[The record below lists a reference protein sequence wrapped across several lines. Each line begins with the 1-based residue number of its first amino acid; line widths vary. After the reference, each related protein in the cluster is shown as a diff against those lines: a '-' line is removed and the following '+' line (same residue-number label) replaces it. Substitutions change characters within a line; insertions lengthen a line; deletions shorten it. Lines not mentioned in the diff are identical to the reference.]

1 MPFQSYV
8 FLFAFLPLTVAGY
21 YGCAKAFGYPRARW
35 WLIAA
40 SLAFYAYYSVPA
52 LGLLLLS
59 IGCNYGISVLMA
71 RHRARAGR
79 LLALAVVAN
88 VAYLASFK
96 YLNFAIDNLNALG
109 HLSLAHVALIFPLGV
124 SFYTF
129 FQIAYLVEFRNAE
142 AEPDGPG
149 EYVLFA
155 AFFAYVTAGPLVN
168 RRDMLPQI
176 AAGLAVA
183 QPLAV
188 RILVGLTALSFG
200 LFSKLVL
207 ADGLAPSVNAVH
219 AKLHAG
225 GALAATDAL
234 YALAAYP
241 LQLYFDFAGY
251 STIALGLAY
260 MLGFR
265 LPLNFNR
272 PFRADSIIEYWRR
285 WHMTMTRFFTN
296 FVYTPLAVGLT
307 RFALRARLPEGARF
321 GLVVFLPTIFTFT
334 VAGLWHG
341 AGWTFVVFGLI
352 HGVALA
358 LNHLWREY
366 ELPRLPKPLAWVL
379 TMLTVTV
386 ALGFF
391 RSASVGEALGL
402 LRAAFGRAG
411 GGESVAAG
419 VVANPLLSFVLLAA
433 LLAGAIVLPT
443 TQQLLGEYRLA
454 LDEVEPGAL
463 PFGRLRWAPSA
474 GWIAATAVAFTLAV
488 LSIGSTTEFLYYKF

>member
-8 FLFAFLPLTVAGY
+8 FLFAFLPPAVAGY
-21 YGCAKAFGYPRARW
+21 YACAKAFGYPRARL

-40 SLAFYAYYSVPA
+40 SLVFYGYYSLAA

-59 IGCNYGISVLMA
+59 IGFNYGISLLMA
-71 RHRARAGR
+71 RDRARAGR

-96 YLNFAIDNLNALG
+96 YLNFAIDNVNALAHAG
-109 HLSLAHVALIFPLGV
+109 IAHVALVFPLGI

-129 FQIAYLVEFRNAE
+129 FQIAYLVQFRAAE
-142 AEPDGPG
+142 SAPDKPD
-149 EYVLFA
+149 EYLLFA
-155 AFFAYVTAGPLVN
+155 AFFPYVTAGPLVD

-176 AAGLAVA
+176 ASGTAVRE
-183 QPLAV
+183 PLAI
-188 RILVGLTALSFG
+188 RLIAGLTAISFG
-200 LFSKLVL
+200 LFSKLVV

-225 GALAATDAL
+225 GALGASDAL
-234 YALAAYP
+234 YAIAAYP

-260 MLGFR
+260 ALGFR

-272 PFRADSIIEYWRR
+272 PFRAVSIVGYWRR

-296 FVYTPLAVGLT
+296 FVYTPLAVRLT
-307 RFALRARLPEGARF
+307 RFALRAGLPEWARF
-321 GLVVFLPTIFTFT
+321 GLVVFVPTVLTFT

-358 LNHLWREY
+358 LNHVWREY
-366 ELPRLPKPLAWVL
+366 ELPRLPKPLAWAL
-379 TMLTVTV
+379 TMLTVVT
-386 ALGFF
+386 ALAFF
-391 RSASVGEALGL
+391 RAASVGEALAL
-402 LRAAFGRAG
+402 LRAALGRAG
-411 GGESVAAG
+411 AGES
-419 VVANPLLSFVLLAA
+419 VVANPLLAFALLAA
-433 LLAGAIVLPT
+433 LLACAIVLPT

-454 LDEVEPGAL
+454 LDDAEPDPL
-463 PFGRLRWAPSA
+463 PFARLRWKPSA
-474 GWIAATAVAFTLAV
+474 MWIAASAVAFTLAV

>member
-21 YGCAKAFGYPRARW
+21 YACAKAFGYPRARL

-40 SLAFYAYYSVPA
+40 SLVFYGYHSLPA

-59 IGCNYGISVLMA
+59 IGFNYGVSVLMA
-71 RHRARAGR
+71 RRRPLAGR
-79 LLALAVVAN
+79 LLVLAIVAN
-88 VAYLASFK
+88 VVYLGTFK
-96 YLNFAIDNLNALG
+96 YLDFAIDNLNALA
-109 HLSLAHVALIFPLGV
+109 HLSLAHVALIFPLGI

-129 FQIAYLVEFRNAE
+129 FQIAYLVEFSA
-142 AEPDGPG
+142 AQAAPDSPG
-149 EYVLFA
+149 GYVLFA
-155 AFFAYVTAGPLVN
+155 AFFPYVTAGPLVM

-176 AAGLAVA
+176 AAGLAVLE
-183 QPLAV
+183 PLAV
-188 RILVGLTALSFG
+188 RLIAGLTAISFG
-200 LFSKLVL
+200 LFSKLVV
-207 ADGLAPSVNAVH
+207 ADGLAPSVDAVH
-219 AKLHAG
+219 ARLHAG
-225 GALAATDAL
+225 GALSSSDAL
-234 YALAAYP
+234 FAILAYP

-296 FVYTPLAVGLT
+296 FVYTPLAVALT
-307 RFALRARLPEGARF
+307 RFALRAGLPEGVRF

-358 LNHLWREY
+358 VNHLWREY
-366 ELPRLPKPLAWVL
+366 ELPRLPKPLAWLL
-379 TMLTVTV
+379 TMATVTT
-386 ALGFF
+386 ALVFF
-391 RSASVGEALGL
+391 RAASVPAALSIG
-402 LRAAFGRAG
+402 RAAFARA
-411 GGESVAAG
+411 GGESVVPHPALGFA
-419 VVANPLLSFVLLAA
+419 LLAA
-433 LLAGAIVLPT
+433 LLLCAIVLPT

-454 LDEVEPGAL
+454 LDAAEPEPL
-463 PFGRLRWAPSA
+463 PFAQLRWKPSA
-474 GWIAATAVAFTLAV
+474 VWIAATAVAFTIAV
-488 LSIGSTTEFLYYKF
+488 LSITSTTEFLYYKF

>member
-1 MPFQSYV
+1 MPFQSYA
-8 FLFAFLPLTVAGY
+8 FLFAFLPLAVAGY
-21 YGCAKAFGYPRARW
+21 YVCARAFGYRRAHL
-35 WLIAA
+35 WLVAA
-40 SLAFYAYYSVPA
+40 SLAFYGWYSLPA

-59 IGCNYGISVLMA
+59 IGFNYGVSVLMA
-71 RHRARAGR
+71 RHRAQAGR
-79 LLALAVVAN
+79 LLGLAVLAN
-88 VAYLASFK
+88 VLYLATFK
-96 YLNFAIDNLNALG
+96 YLDFAIDNLNALG
-109 HLSLAHVALIFPLGV
+109 HLSLAHAGLLFPLGI

-142 AEPDGPG
+142 SVPDRPG
-149 EYVLFA
+149 AYALYA
-155 AFFAYVTAGPLVN
+155 CFFPYVTAGPLVN
-168 RRDMLPQI
+168 RRDMLPQL
-176 AAGLAVA
+176 AAGSAVE

-188 RILVGLTALSFG
+188 RVLVGLTALSFG
-200 LFSKLVL
+200 LFSKLVV

-225 GALAATDAL
+225 GALGASDAL

-272 PFRADSIIEYWRR
+272 PFRADSIVEYWRR

-296 FVYTPLAVGLT
+296 FVYAPLAVGLT
-307 RFALRARLPEGARF
+307 RFALRAGLPEGARF

-341 AGWTFVVFGLI
+341 AGWTFVAFGLI

-358 LNHLWREY
+358 VNHVWREY
-366 ELPRLPKPLAWVL
+366 ELPHLPKPLAWAL
-379 TMLTVTV
+379 TMLVVVV

-391 RSASVGEALGL
+391 RAASVGEGLALLGAALG
-402 LRAAFGRAG
+402 RG
-411 GGESVAAG
+411 GAGESAIAS
-419 VVANPLLSFVLLAA
+419 PLPSFLLLAVLLAC
-433 LLAGAIVLPT
+433 AIVLPT

-454 LDEVEPGAL
+454 LDEVEPGPPLFAR
-463 PFGRLRWAPSA
+463 FRWAPSP
-474 GWIAATAVAFTLAV
+474 GWIAATALAFTIAV
-488 LSIGSTTEFLYYKF
+488 LSISSTTEFLYYKF

>member
-8 FLFAFLPLTVAGY
+8 FLFVFLPLTVAGY
-21 YGCAKAFGYPRARW
+21 YACAKALGYGRARW

-40 SLAFYAYYSVPA
+40 SLVFYAYYSLPA

-59 IGCNYGISVLMA
+59 IGFNYGVSRLMA
-71 RHRARAGR
+71 RHRAQAGR
-79 LLALAVVAN
+79 LLALAVIAN

-96 YLNFAIDNLNALG
+96 YLNFALDNLNALG
-109 HLSLAHVALIFPLGV
+109 HLSLAHVALIFPLGI

-142 AEPDGPG
+142 AEPDRPS

-155 AFFAYVTAGPLVN
+155 SFFAYVTAGPLVN

-176 AAGLAVA
+176 AAGLAVE
-183 QPLAV
+183 QPLVV
-188 RILVGLTALSFG
+188 RLLVGLTALSFG
-200 LFSKLVL
+200 LFSKLVV

-225 GALAATDAL
+225 AALGASDAL

-251 STIALGLAY
+251 STVALGLAY

-272 PFRADSIIEYWRR
+272 PFRADSIVEYWRR

-296 FVYTPLAVGLT
+296 FVYTPLAVALT
-307 RFALRARLPEGARF
+307 RFALRAGLPEGVRF
-321 GLVVFLPTIFTFT
+321 ALVVFLPTIFTFT

-358 LNHLWREY
+358 LNHVWREY
-366 ELPRLPKPLAWVL
+366 ELPHLPKPLAWAL

-391 RSASVGEALGL
+391 RAASVGEGLTL
-402 LRAAFGRAG
+402 LRAVGRAG
-411 GGESVAAG
+411 SGES
-419 VVANPLLSFVLLAA
+419 VVANPLASFA
-433 LLAGAIVLPT
+433 LLALLLACAIVLPT

-454 LDEVEPGAL
+454 LDDAEPLAL
-463 PFGRLRWAPSA
+463 PLGRLRWAPSA
-474 GWIAATAVAFTLAV
+474 GWIAATAIAFTIAV
-488 LSIGSTTEFLYYKF
+488 LSISTTTEFLYYKF